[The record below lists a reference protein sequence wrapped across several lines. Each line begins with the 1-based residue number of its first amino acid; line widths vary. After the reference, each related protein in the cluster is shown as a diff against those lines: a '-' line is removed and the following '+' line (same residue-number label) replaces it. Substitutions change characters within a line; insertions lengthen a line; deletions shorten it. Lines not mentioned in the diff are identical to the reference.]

1 MKRRAA
7 MLAAGLL
14 TGCHYCS
21 FGPLGEN
28 ESIDLG
34 IDTDLHALVQLG
46 DSYLAVGDDGTVV
59 TWPMVEVFDL
69 GDADLHAVWI
79 DGASWWVV
87 GDGAQLLASHDR
99 GATWDDVDLQI
110 TANLHGIAGF
120 AGRPIVVGDDT
131 IALRTVDG
139 TWTVLEPPA
148 GGWGQL
154 RGIWADDALV
164 LAVGLG
170 GVIWSTSDPS
180 GTWTLEPSGV
190 TTDLFAVEGEVAVG
204 AQGTLLRRQASG
216 WTRDNTG
223 VDVDLVDY
231 EDYKVLG
238 ANGEIYNPSEPLTL
252 IDTEPGAR
260 ALITA
265 NGWYSNEWATV
276 GDGGSVSAPPPL
288 SCD

>member
-1 MKRRAA
+1 MKRAA

-21 FGPLGEN
+21 FGPPGEN
-28 ESIDLG
+28 ESVDLG

-59 TWPMVEVFDL
+59 TWSAAFSGDTHEPIVEVFDL

-79 DGASWWVV
+79 DNASWWVV
-87 GDGAQLLASHDR
+87 GDGALLMASHDR

-110 TANLHGIAGF
+110 TADLHGIAGF

-154 RGIWADDALV
+154 RSIWADDALV
-164 LAVGLG
+164 LAVGLD

-190 TTDLFAVEGEVAVG
+190 TTDLFAVEGQVAVG
-204 AQGTLLRRQASG
+204 AEGTLLRRHESG
-216 WTRDNTG
+216 WTRDDTG

-231 EDYKVLG
+231 ENYKVLG
-238 ANGEIYNPSEPLTL
+238 ANGEIYNPSEPLDL
-252 IDTEPGAR
+252 PR
-260 ALITA
+260 
-265 NGWYSNEWATV
+265 
-276 GDGGSVSAPPPL
+276 
-288 SCD
+288 